1 MRRRDFITVLGGAA
15 AAWPLAARAQQGDL
29 LRRIGVLMSFDEND
43 PVAKTYGS
51 AFTQALAELGW
62 TDGRNMRMDVRWTGS
77 DINRIRA
84 LARELVGLQ
93 PDIILASTTPVGI
106 VFPLEIESRRETRSL
121 TNLWE
126 SRRFNPSEI
135 CSNSVGHPISGVAMC
150 SLRPFIFTMLAAWP
164 IAAHTAPLNPEEAA
178 THVGENATVCG
189 LVSSARYAAQ
199 ATAAPTFLDFGRAY
213 PNQSFT
219 AIIFGADRTK
229 FGAPEISLSEKQV
242 CVEGKI
248 FLYQGKPEI
257 ILRDPKQIS
266 GR

>member
-1 MRRRDFITVLGGAA
+1 MVPCWANTRLRWMR
-15 AAWPLAARAQQGDL
+15 
-29 LRRIGVLMSFDEND
+29 S
-43 PVAKTYGS
+43 K
-51 AFTQALAELGW
+51 
-62 TDGRNMRMDVRWTGS
+62 
-77 DINRIRA
+77 
-84 LARELVGLQ
+84 
-93 PDIILASTTPVGI
+93 
-106 VFPLEIESRRETRSL
+106 
-121 TNLWE
+121 
-126 SRRFNPSEI
+126 
-135 CSNSVGHPISGVAMC
+135 SVGHPISGVAMC
-150 SLRPFIFTMLAAWP
+150 SLRLFIFTMLAAWP

-178 THVGENATVCG
+178 SHVGENATVCG

-199 ATAAPTFLDFGRAY
+199 ATAAPTFLDFGRPY

-219 AIIFGADRTK
+219 AIIFGGDRTK